1 MVEEIQEQQ
10 RDLET
15 LNSTEESS
23 TQVKEAREKLEEEI
37 SNYREIREHF
47 EREFRRTGY
56 IPRWPNYNAVR
67 QFKSVRRAIR
77 RGHVDLF
84 SGMIYPDRP
93 FSNKKATK
101 GREMNELKKAIYGQ
115 LHKRAV

>member
-1 MVEEIQEQQ
+1 MEERIDEIQEIERAQEQ
-10 RDLET
+10 EKIAAAKQELEDRIA
-15 LNSTEESS
+15 EH
-23 TQVKEAREKLEEEI
+23 KEITA
-37 SNYREIREHF
+37 HF

-56 IPRWPNYNAVR
+56 IPKWPNYNAVR

-77 RGHVDLF
+77 RGHMDLF
-84 SGMIYPDRP
+84 SGMVYPNRP